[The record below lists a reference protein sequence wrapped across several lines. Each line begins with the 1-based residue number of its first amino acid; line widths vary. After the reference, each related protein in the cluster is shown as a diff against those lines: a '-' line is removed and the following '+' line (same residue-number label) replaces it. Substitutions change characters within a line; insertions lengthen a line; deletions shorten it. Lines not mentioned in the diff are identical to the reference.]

1 MRAAGSRRRGRICQ
15 EEKGEVGRG
24 KEASPGDNEVGLG
37 GTGDCRGLPAGLPF
51 NGERGGEGEPCAG
64 GREANPLV
72 MRPAAEQKCRP
83 AKSSP
88 AALQVTRFK
97 GNRRSGQPG
106 ALLSGGTP
114 TARLSSGRGGRAL
127 PLPDAPGWCWA
138 ACPQGWPSSAPGR
151 RKRRK

>member
-51 NGERGGEGEPCAG
+51 NGERGGAGEPCAG

-72 MRPAAEQKCRP
+72 LGLPRAEVPTCQILCARPPLQREQTLGP
-83 AKSSP
+83 AGHP
-88 AALQVTRFK
+88 TECWD
-97 GNRRSGQPG
+97 PG
-106 ALLSGGTP
+106 P
-114 TARLSSGRGGRAL
+114 PPVL
-127 PLPDAPGWCWA
+127 PLLLLLPHGPACSGLPRTAPGPA
-138 ACPQGWPSSAPGR
+138 VPSSAPGR
-151 RKRRK
+151 GKRRK